1 MEKFKSERGQAII
14 LIAFAIVA
22 LVGFAALAID
32 GGRALSDK
40 RHAQNAADTSAFAA
54 ALAKIQ
60 GGDFTAVT
68 QAARNRALSN
78 GYNNGANPNGS
89 SSIVEVNLCSDTG
102 IVCQGLPVGA
112 NASEYI
118 RVKITSTI
126 NTSFARV
133 LGRTTVTTAAEAI
146 AHASEVNPKP
156 PGFAAALA
164 AFKKDGTPFT
174 GTGNGT
180 LTVNGSGIYSNSTDT
195 DCPNGAMKLGGSINF
210 DVDDTYGYQT
220 PGTVCTIGG
229 QTLSDPTQNADQ
241 VDIPDFSS
249 TYPAPTINCGPA
261 PSPQLIG
268 NEYQPGTYN
277 GLNVSG
283 DYSFAPGNYCFNGNV
298 RLLSGNVTAHNVNF
312 RMNSGQFKTSGNST
326 FTCSNML
333 FYGAPGS
340 DGLSFN
346 GGSNNCTDVTF
357 YLADGGIDTTGNS
370 SSTFVAP
377 TSGPYA
383 GILFYLPN
391 DNTSSITIN
400 GNSGST
406 FTGMIIA
413 IGSTVTING
422 NNNTTGLRI
431 RVLANEINFSG
442 NGNTVI
448 NYYDDVE
455 IIIPDDPTI
464 ELIK

>member
-1 MEKFKSERGQAII
+1 MYKFKSEKGQAII
-14 LIAFAIVA
+14 LIAFAIVG

-146 AHASEVNPKP
+146 AHASTVP
-156 PGFAAALA
+156 PVPTYISAALA
-164 AFKKDGTPFT
+164 AFKKSGTSFT
-174 GTGNGT
+174 GTGNGE
-180 LTVNGSGIYSNSTDT
+180 LTVNGSGIFSNSTDT
-195 DCPNGAMKLGGSINF
+195 DCPNGAMKLGGSITF
-210 DVDDTYGYQT
+210 DIDTSYST
-220 PGTVCTIGG
+220 PGSVCTIGG
-229 QTLSDPTQNADQ
+229 QTLTDPTETVDQ

-249 TYPAPTINCGPA
+249 VYPTPTINCGPA

-277 GLNVSG
+277 GLNISG

-340 DGLSFN
+340 SGLSFN

-377 TSGPYA
+377 TSGTYA
-383 GILFYLPN
+383 GVLFYLPN
-391 DNTSSITIN
+391 SNTSSITIN

-406 FTGMIIA
+406 FTGRIFA

-431 RVLANEINFSG
+431 QVLANEINFSG
-442 NGNTVI
+442 NGSTVI
-448 NYYDDVE
+448 NFYDDVPPPT
-455 IIIPDDPTI
+455 PDFPSI
-464 ELIK
+464 QLIK

>member
-1 MEKFKSERGQAII
+1 
-14 LIAFAIVA
+14 
-22 LVGFAALAID
+22 
-32 GGRALSDK
+32 
-40 RHAQNAADTSAFAA
+40 
-54 ALAKIQ
+54 
-60 GGDFTAVT
+60 
-68 QAARNRALSN
+68 
-78 GYNNGANPNGS
+78 
-89 SSIVEVNLCSDTG
+89 
-102 IVCQGLPVGA
+102 VGA
-112 NASEYI
+112 NASEYV
-118 RVKITSTI
+118 RVKITSYI
-126 NTSFARV
+126 NSTFARV
-133 LGRTTVTTAAEAI
+133 IGRPTLKAEAEAI
-146 AHASEVNPKP
+146 AHASEVNPNP

-164 AFKKDGTPFT
+164 AFKKNGTSFT

-195 DCPNGAMKLGGSINF
+195 DCPNGAMKLGGSITY
-210 DVDDTYGYQT
+210 DVDDTYGYQA
-220 PGTVCTIGG
+220 PGEVCTIGG
-229 QTLSDPTQNADQ
+229 LTLSDPTQNADQ

-277 GLNVSG
+277 GLNISG
-283 DYSFAPGNYCFNGNV
+283 NASFAPGNYCFNGTV

-312 RMNSGQFKTSGNST
+312 RMNDGEFKTSGNST

-370 SSTFVAP
+370 SSTFEAP
-377 TSGPYA
+377 ISGPYA
-383 GILFYLPN
+383 GVLFYLPN
-391 DNTSSITIN
+391 NNTSPITIN

-406 FTGMIIA
+406 FTGRIFA

-431 RVLANEINFSG
+431 QVLANEINFSG
-442 NGNTVI
+442 NGSTVI
-448 NYYDDVE
+448 NFYDDV
-455 IIIPDDPTI
+455 PCCDVTDPTI